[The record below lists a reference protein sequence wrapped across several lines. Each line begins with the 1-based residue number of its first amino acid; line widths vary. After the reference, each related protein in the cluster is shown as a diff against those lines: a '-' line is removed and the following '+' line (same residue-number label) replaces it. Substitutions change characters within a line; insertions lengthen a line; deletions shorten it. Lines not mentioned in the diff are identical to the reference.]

1 MVAADLDYQLPGLNR
16 VNPVSPRR

>member
-1 MVAADLDYQLPGLNR
+1 LPGLNR